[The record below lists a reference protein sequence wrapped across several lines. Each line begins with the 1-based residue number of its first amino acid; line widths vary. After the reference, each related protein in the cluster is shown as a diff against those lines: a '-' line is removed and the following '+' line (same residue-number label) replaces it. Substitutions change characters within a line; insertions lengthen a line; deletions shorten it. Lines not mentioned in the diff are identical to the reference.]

1 MIRVATM
8 RIYETPGVHY
18 ERADASGGGIA
29 ALRTDIAGFVG
40 LTRRGPP
47 GIAVPVESAR
57 QFEAWFGEPIDNGY
71 LAYSARAFFE
81 NGGRRMWA
89 VRVASDAASTAG
101 LTLEDAAGPAW
112 RIDASS
118 PGVWGNALALRVTEQ
133 RRAQTRAI
141 VDAVDLAR
149 VHVADSAG
157 FAAASLVECRA
168 GALVET
174 ARVAAVEAASHT
186 LVLGAPLALLPANAA
201 LRVET
206 ITYALEVF
214 DGGRLVALHDGL
226 SLIPEAGRY
235 GPLVLKQPWQTP
247 DTRRP
252 DENGSR
258 APQADLALDYF
269 RVARNRG
276 AVAPPVVVIRELRSQ
291 PRRDALRPLVSVGGA
306 APAAPMPLRGGADG
320 LAALVADDFIGAVAP
335 PGTDTES
342 AAAMRRGLA
351 CLEAVDEIALVA
363 VPDIHIQP
371 RPPHGTLPPPE
382 CVVDRCIPVSP
393 PAASPLPPPVG
404 DRPPRFPLA
413 DIYRVQ
419 AAMVGHCE
427 KKRDRLALLD
437 APFDACAKLSYSVNE
452 LRAWRSRFET
462 KFAALYAPWLAVVDP
477 LRSRGARALTRAI
490 PPSGHVAGQ
499 CAAIDLRAGV
509 HVAPANVALQWV
521 QDTTLAFDEERHGVL
536 NTLGLN
542 VVRALPGR
550 GVRVLGARALSSD
563 SDWRFINVR
572 RLMSMIEKAID
583 VSIQWAVF
591 EPNDWRTRAKLTLV
605 LSSFLREL
613 WAHGALVGSSAD
625 EAYFVRCDETNNPPA
640 ARDRGELLIEVGVAA
655 TVPFE
660 FIVLRIGRD
669 ASGFAVSGEGFAATE
684 GA

>member
-1 MIRVATM
+1 MRV
-8 RIYETPGVHY
+8 YETPGVHY

-40 LTRRGPP
+40 LARRGPP

-57 QFEAWFGEPIDNGY
+57 QFEAWFGAPIDNGY

-89 VRVASDAASTAG
+89 VRVTSDAASTAAV
-101 LTLEDAAGPAW
+101 TLQDAAGPAW
-112 RIDASS
+112 RIEASS

-133 RRAQTRAI
+133 RRAQTRAV
-141 VDAVDLAR
+141 VDAVDLTR
-149 VHVADSAG
+149 LHVADSAG
-157 FAAASLVECRA
+157 FAVAALVECRA
-168 GALVET
+168 GALTET
-174 ARVAAVEAASHT
+174 ARIAAVEAASST

-214 DGGRLVALHDGL
+214 DGGRLVALHEGL
-226 SLIPEAGRY
+226 ALIPEAGRY
-235 GPLVLKQPWQTP
+235 GPLVLRQPWQAP

-252 DENGSR
+252 DEDTAR
-258 APQADLALDYF
+258 AAEADLALDYF

-291 PRRDALRPLVSVGGA
+291 PRRDALRPLVGVGGA
-306 APAAPMPLRGGADG
+306 APAAPVPLSGGADG
-320 LAALVADDFIGAVAP
+320 LAALTADDFIGSIAP
-335 PGTDTES
+335 AGTATDI
-342 AAAMRRGLA
+342 AAAMRRGIA
-351 CLEAVDEIALVA
+351 CLEAIDEIALVA

-371 RPPHGTLPPPE
+371 REPHGTLPPPE
-382 CVVDRCIPVSP
+382 CAPDRCLPAPPPVP
-393 PAASPLPPPVG
+393 SPLPPPLG
-404 DRPPRFPLA
+404 DLPPRFPLA

-419 AAMVGHCE
+419 AAMVAHCE
-427 KKRDRLALLD
+427 RKRDRVALLD

-462 KFAALYAPWLAVVDP
+462 KFAALYAPWVAVVDP
-477 LRSRGARALTRAI
+477 LRSRGARALTRPI

-499 CAAIDLRAGV
+499 CAAIDLRSGV

-521 QDTTLAFDEERHGVL
+521 QDTTLAFDEERHGLL
-536 NTLGLN
+536 NTLGIN

-550 GVRVLGARALSSD
+550 GVRVLGARSLSSD

-591 EPNDWRTRAKLTLV
+591 EPNDWRTRAKLQLV
-605 LSSFLREL
+605 IGSFLREL
-613 WAHGALVGSSAD
+613 WARGALAGNSTD
-625 EAYFVRCDETNNPPA
+625 EAYFVRCDDGNNPAA
-640 ARDRGELLIEVGVAA
+640 ARDRGQLLIEVGVAA

-669 ASGFAVSGEGFAATE
+669 ASGFAVSGEGLAATE

>member
-1 MIRVATM
+1 MRV
-8 RIYETPGVHY
+8 YETPGVHY

-40 LTRRGPP
+40 LARRGPP

-89 VRVASDAASTAG
+89 VRVTSAAASTAG
-101 LTLEDAAGPAW
+101 LTLQDAAGPAW
-112 RIDASS
+112 RIEASS

-133 RRAQTRAI
+133 RRAQTRAV

-149 VHVADSAG
+149 LHVADSAG
-157 FAAASLVECRA
+157 FCVAALVECRA
-168 GALVET
+168 GGLAET
-174 ARVAAVEAASHT
+174 ARVAAVEAASNT

-214 DGGRLVALHDGL
+214 DGGRLVALHEGL
-226 SLIPEAGRY
+226 ALIPEAGRY
-235 GPLVLKQPWQTP
+235 GPLVLRQPWQAP

-252 DENGSR
+252 DEDMAR
-258 APQADLALDYF
+258 AAQADLALDYF

-276 AVAPPVVVIRELRSQ
+276 AVAPPVVVIRELRSA
-291 PRRDALRPLVSVGGA
+291 PRRDALRPLVGVGGA
-306 APAAPMPLRGGADG
+306 APATPLPLLGGADG
-320 LAALVADDFIGAVAP
+320 LAALTADDFIGAIAP
-335 PGTDTES
+335 AGTVTDI
-342 AAAMRRGLA
+342 AAAMRRGIA

-371 RPPHGTLPPPE
+371 REPHGTLPPPE
-382 CVVDRCIPVSP
+382 CAPDRCLPAPPPV
-393 PAASPLPPPVG
+393 ASPLPPPLG
-404 DRPPRFPLA
+404 DLPPRFPLP

-419 AAMVGHCE
+419 AAMVAHCE
-427 KKRDRLALLD
+427 RKRDRVALLD

-462 KFAALYAPWLAVVDP
+462 KFAALYAPWVAVVDP
-477 LRSRGARALTRAI
+477 LRSRGARALARPI
-490 PPSGHVAGQ
+490 PPSGHVSGQ

-521 QDTTLAFDEERHGVL
+521 QDTTLAFDEERHGLL
-536 NTLGLN
+536 NTLGIN
-542 VVRALPGR
+542 VLRALPGR

-591 EPNDWRTRAKLTLV
+591 EPNDWRTRAKLQLV
-605 LSSFLREL
+605 IGSFLREL
-613 WAHGALVGSSAD
+613 WARGALAGSSTD
-625 EAYFVRCDETNNPPA
+625 EAYFVRCDDTNNPAA
-640 ARDRGELLIEVGVAA
+640 ARDRGQLLIEVGVAA

-669 ASGFAVSGEGFAATE
+669 ASGFAVSGEGLAATE